1 MLPAASSAAS
11 SINIPTEGMSL
22 EKVEE
27 ELVKQALAAAGGNQ
41 SKAADLLGVQRD
53 AFRRRM
59 KKFGLL

>member
-1 MLPAASSAAS
+1 MD
-11 SINIPTEGMSL
+11 GMSL
-22 EKVEE
+22 ERVEE
-27 ELVKQALAAAGGNQ
+27 ELVKQALAVAGGNQ